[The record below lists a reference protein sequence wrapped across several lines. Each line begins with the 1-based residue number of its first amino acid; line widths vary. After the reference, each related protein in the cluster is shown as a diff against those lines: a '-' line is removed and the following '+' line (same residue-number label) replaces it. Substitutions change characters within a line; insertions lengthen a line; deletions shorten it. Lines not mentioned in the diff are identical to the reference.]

1 MADSN
6 TTTYSLVKPEI
17 GASESTWGE
26 KLNNN
31 FDSIDDLLDG
41 TTAIA
46 PNLTQGSWK
55 VGGTAITASA
65 AEINLL
71 AGQTSLV
78 PSGVIVMWSG
88 SVASVPSGWYI
99 CDGNNGTPN
108 LTGKFVVNADAD
120 TGGTY
125 NVGDTGGANS
135 VTLDATQIPSHTHSF
150 SGSGTTSTG
159 GAHTHDLKFSDND
172 SGGGTGLYF
181 SGETNR
187 AGLRTS
193 SYISYTAT
201 ASVQSAGS
209 HNHSFS
215 VTGTTGTSGG
225 GASHENRPPYYAL
238 AYIMKA

>member
-26 KLNNN
+26 KLNGN

-71 AGQTSLV
+71 TGQTSLV
-78 PSGVIVMWSG
+78 PSGVIVLWSG
-88 SVASVPSGWYI
+88 SVASVPSGWYL
-99 CDGNNGTPN
+99 CDGLNGTPN
-108 LTGKFVVNADAD
+108 LTDRFVVGAGN
-120 TGGTY
+120 TY
-125 NVGDTGGANS
+125 AVGDTGGANS

-159 GAHTHDLKFSDND
+159 GAHNHEIKYADND
-172 SGGGTGLYF
+172 SGGGTGLYMA
-181 SGETNR
+181 GETNR

-201 ASVQSAGS
+201 QSVQSGGS

-215 VTGTTGTSGG
+215 ISGTTGTSGG

>member
-26 KLNNN
+26 KLNGN

-71 AGQTSLV
+71 TGQTSLV
-78 PSGVIVMWSG
+78 PSGVIVLWSG
-88 SVASVPSGWYI
+88 SVASVPSGWYL
-99 CDGNNGTPN
+99 CDGLNGTPN
-108 LTGKFVVNADAD
+108 LTDRFVVGAGN
-120 TGGTY
+120 TY
-125 NVGDTGGANS
+125 AVGDTGGANS
-135 VTLDATQIPSHTHSF
+135 VTLDATHIPSHAHSF

-159 GAHTHDLKFSDND
+159 GAHNHEIKYADND
-172 SGGGTGLYF
+172 SGGGTGLYMA
-181 SGETNR
+181 GETNR

-201 ASVQSAGS
+201 QSVQSGGS

-215 VTGTTGTSGG
+215 ISGTTGTSGG

>member
-26 KLNNN
+26 KLNGN

-71 AGQTSLV
+71 TGQTSLV
-78 PSGVIVMWSG
+78 PYGVIVLWSG
-88 SVASVPSGWYI
+88 SVASVPSGWYL
-99 CDGNNGTPN
+99 CDGLNGTPN
-108 LTGKFVVNADAD
+108 LTDRFVVGAGN
-120 TGGTY
+120 TY
-125 NVGDTGGANS
+125 AVGDTGGANS

-159 GAHTHDLKFSDND
+159 GAHNHEIKYADND
-172 SGGGTGLYF
+172 SGGGTGLYMA
-181 SGETNR
+181 GETNR
-187 AGLRTS
+187 AGLRTT
-193 SYISYTAT
+193 SYISYTET
-201 ASVQSAGS
+201 QSVQSGGS
-209 HNHSFS
+209 PKHSFPIS
-215 VTGTTGTSGG
+215 GTTGTSGG

>member
-6 TTTYSLVKPEI
+6 TTSYSLVKPEI

-71 AGQTSLV
+71 TGQTSLV
-78 PSGVIVMWSG
+78 PSGVIVLWSG
-88 SVASVPSGWYI
+88 SVASVPSGWYL
-99 CDGNNGTPN
+99 CDGLNGTPN
-108 LTGKFVVNADAD
+108 LTDRFVVGAGN
-120 TGGTY
+120 TY
-125 NVGDTGGANS
+125 AVGDTGGANS

-159 GAHTHDLKFSDND
+159 GAHNHEIKYADND
-172 SGGGTGLYF
+172 SGGGTGLYMA
-181 SGETNR
+181 GETNR

-201 ASVQSAGS
+201 QSVQSGGS

-215 VTGTTGTSGG
+215 ISGTTGTSGG